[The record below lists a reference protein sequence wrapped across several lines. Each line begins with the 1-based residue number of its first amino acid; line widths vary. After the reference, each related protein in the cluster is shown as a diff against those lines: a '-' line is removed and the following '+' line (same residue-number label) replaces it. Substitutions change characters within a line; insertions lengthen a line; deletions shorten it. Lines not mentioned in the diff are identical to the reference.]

1 MEVTIEPKK
10 SFPSEKTKS
19 IKADR
24 RRSLLNKLK
33 TIIKSSRDK
42 MNSKQIEIFNTI
54 AKDKYFGYQVKM
66 AIVLLSPKE
75 AYEILEEKNKQPML
89 REGEPSAVWEC
100 ILKDEIYETK
110 AWYIPD
116 HLKIWDRR
124 FGKLFSRPFFA
135 FDDDVESWTSILEFY
150 IRVSTPQMEDYPNQK
165 IHNRDWAFF
174 AEILAVAQKN
184 KHPLFEK
191 AYEVLQGKGL
201 PQKVWEKKQAELE
214 AFTQL
219 EHTEKGI
226 AHFSRITNW

>member
-184 KHPLFEK
+184 KHLCLKKPMKFCK
-191 AYEVLQGKGL
+191 AKDCHRKFGRKNKL
-201 PQKVWEKKQAELE
+201 
-214 AFTQL
+214 
-219 EHTEKGI
+219 
-226 AHFSRITNW
+226 NWKLSPN